1 MSRTIAI
8 WLCVN
13 VFRIIIIFECF
24 LCRFWNLFND
34 KCNSYSLALIF
45 DVNSEYWDNGLL
57 IWMSGIAKYF
67 LIGLGGIT
75 VFGVVWML
83 AESLVR
89 SLLKLLCQSSSN
101 YGFHFK
107 HSKHFYTFKVSVKFF
122 NNFNSRERRSQQI
135 I

>member
-67 LIGLGGIT
+67 YWSWWDDCFWCRLSVGGIT
-75 VFGVVWML
+75 CSVIVE
-83 AESLVR
+83 ASL
-89 SLLKLLCQSSSN
+89 SELFQLWLPLQT
-101 YGFHFK
+101 FQTLFI
-107 HSKHFYTFKVSVKFF
+107 HSKYLL
-122 NNFNSRERRSQQI
+122 NSLIILIREKEEVNR
-135 I
+135 